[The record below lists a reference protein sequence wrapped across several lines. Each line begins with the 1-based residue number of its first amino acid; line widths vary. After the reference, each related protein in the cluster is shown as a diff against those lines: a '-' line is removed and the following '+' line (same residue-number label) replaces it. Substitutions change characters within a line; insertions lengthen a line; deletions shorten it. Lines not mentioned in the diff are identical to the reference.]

1 MPLLSEIIRPANLEH
16 LQTFLD
22 QADQWA
28 REAGLSEKKIQDV
41 ALAAEEALVNIFHY
55 AYEGREGDVEMVCR
69 TNSENLILE
78 ILDTGRPF
86 NPLSRQDPDTSL
98 NLEDRPIGGLGI
110 YLIKQLMDE
119 VHYRQEGDKNILTM
133 VIRRK

>member
-1 MPLLSEIIRPANLEH
+1 MPLLSKITLPADIEH

-28 REAGLSEKKIQDV
+28 REAGLSEKKVQDF

-55 AYEGREGDVEMVCR
+55 GYRGGEGKVTLAFRLAPE
-69 TNSENLILE
+69 TLTLE
-78 ILDTGRPF
+78 ILDKGQPF
-86 NPLSRQDPDTSL
+86 DPLSREDPDINL

-119 VHYRQEGDKNILTM
+119 VKYRREGDMNILTI

>member
-1 MPLLSEIIRPANLEH
+1 MPLLSKITLPARLEQ
-16 LQTFLD
+16 LQTFLE

-28 REAGLSEKKIQDV
+28 REAGLSEKKIQAV

-55 AYEGREGDVEMVCR
+55 AYQEGEGEIEMTFR
-69 TNSENLILE
+69 IDPENLTLE
-78 ILDTGRPF
+78 ILDGGPPF

-119 VHYRQEGDKNILTM
+119 VHYRRDGDKNILTM